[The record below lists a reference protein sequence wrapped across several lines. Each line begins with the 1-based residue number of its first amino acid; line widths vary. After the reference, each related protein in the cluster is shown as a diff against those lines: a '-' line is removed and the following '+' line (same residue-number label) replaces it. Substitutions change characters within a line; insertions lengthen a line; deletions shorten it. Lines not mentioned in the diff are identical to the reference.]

1 VIQGRSRWQILAHL
15 QLEEKGSHR
24 MGDLGLAEVD
34 LKELMRLGE
43 LLDERPGELGGGSV
57 GGFLAEA
64 LLKVRSRSGAM
75 VPLLANK
82 VQEEYERRRGQRNVV
97 LKARQ
102 MGMSTWIAGRL
113 FLKTITIPGT
123 LSVQVAHTQE
133 AAEAIFKTVHR
144 FHECL
149 PASLRQGA
157 LRTGRANSRQICFP
171 ALDSEFRVESAGD
184 GNAGRGVTIT
194 NLHCSEVS
202 RWPGDAAETLYGLKA
217 AMPPQGELILESTP
231 NGAEGCFWTEWM
243 QAETTG
249 TVRHFFPWWWEA
261 SYVAA
266 AVGVE
271 TLDDE
276 ERRLVEVEG
285 LSLEQI
291 GYRRQLRAGFRRL
304 AKQEYAEDAE
314 SCFSASGSCMF
325 DVAAIDARLALLRA
339 PLEQRHN
346 RTLLIWFP
354 VMPGRRYAV
363 AVDPAGGGS
372 EGDYSV
378 AQVIELGTGLQCAE
392 LQARLPVLELAQA
405 ASALAREYNDAWL
418 VVERNNH
425 GSGVLAYLKSVCRAG
440 KVYAQQGQDGWLTS
454 SLSRPG
460 MIAGLGAALVE
471 QPELFQS
478 ERLLRECRSFVR
490 LRSGGTG
497 AQNGL
502 HDDCVMA
509 MAMALAVRGELM

>member
-1 VIQGRSRWQILAHL
+1 MGMADQELA
-15 QLEEKGSHR
+15 Q
-24 MGDLGLAEVD
+24 VD
-34 LKELMRLGE
+34 LKELLRLGE

-75 VPLLANK
+75 VPLLANR
-82 VQEEYERRRGQRNVV
+82 VQEEYERRRGQRNIV

-133 AAEAIFKTVHR
+133 AAEAIFRTVHR
-144 FHECL
+144 FQQGL
-149 PASLRQGA
+149 PASLREGA
-157 LRTGRANSRQICFP
+157 LRTGKSNSRQICFP

-184 GNAGRGVTIT
+184 SNAGRGVTIT
-194 NLHCSEVS
+194 NLHCSEVA
-202 RWPGDAAETLYGLKA
+202 RWPGEASETLYGLKA
-217 AMPPQGELILESTP
+217 ALTPQGELILESTP

-243 QAETTG
+243 HAEATG

-261 SYVAA
+261 SYVST
-266 AVGVE
+266 AVEAGS
-271 TLDDE
+271 LDE
-276 ERRLVEVEG
+276 EERGLIEREG

-291 GYRRQLRAGFRRL
+291 GYRRQLSAGFRRL
-304 AKQEYAEDAE
+304 AKQEYAESAE
-314 SCFSASGSCMF
+314 SCFSASGSCLF
-325 DVAAIDARLALLRA
+325 DVAAIDARLALVRA
-339 PLEQRHN
+339 PMEQRQN
-346 RTLLIWFP
+346 RTLQIWFP
-354 VMPGRRYAV
+354 VVTGRKYAV

-392 LQARLPVLELAQA
+392 LQARLPVLEMAQA
-405 ASALAREYNDAWL
+405 SAALAREYNDAWL

-440 KVYAQQGQDGWLTS
+440 RIYAQQGQDGWLTS

-460 MIAGLGAALVE
+460 MIAALGAALVE
-471 QPELFQS
+471 KPELFQS

-490 LRSGGTG
+490 LRSGQTG
-497 AQNGL
+497 AQSGM
-502 HDDCVMA
+502 HDDCV
-509 MAMALAVRGELM
+509 MAMALAVRGELL

>member
-1 VIQGRSRWQILAHL
+1 
-15 QLEEKGSHR
+15 
-24 MGDLGLAEVD
+24 MGDPGLAEVD
-34 LKELMRLGE
+34 LAELLRLGE
-43 LLDERPGELGGGSV
+43 LLDERPEELGGGSV

-75 VPLLANK
+75 VPLLANR
-82 VQEEYERRRGQRNVV
+82 VQEEFERRRGQRNVV

-133 AAEAIFKTVHR
+133 AAESIFRTVHR
-144 FHECL
+144 FLEAL
-149 PASLRQGA
+149 PASLREGA
-157 LRTGRANSRQICFP
+157 LRTSRVNTRQIHFP

-184 GNAGRGVTIT
+184 GNVGRGLTIT
-194 NLHCSEVS
+194 NLHCSEVA
-202 RWPGDAAETLYGLKA
+202 RWPGEAAETLYGLKA
-217 AMPPQGELILESTP
+217 ALPAQGELILESTP

-243 QAETTG
+243 QAEATG

-261 SYVAA
+261 SYVAV
-266 AVGVE
+266 AVERE
-271 TLDDE
+271 TLDGDE
-276 ERRLVEVEG
+276 ARLVECEG

-291 GYRRQLRAGFRRL
+291 GFRRQLGAGFRRL

-314 SCFSASGSCMF
+314 SCFSASGSCLF
-325 DVAAIDARLALLRA
+325 DIAAIDARLSLVRA
-339 PLEQRHN
+339 PVEQRQN
-346 RTLLIWFP
+346 RTVLVWFP
-354 VMPGRRYAV
+354 VVAGRRYVV

-378 AQVIELGTGLQCAE
+378 AQVIELGSGLQCAE

-405 ASALAREYNDAWL
+405 AAALAREYNDAWL

-425 GSGVLAYLKSVCRAG
+425 GSGVLAYLKSVCRATRIYG
-440 KVYAQQGQDGWLTS
+440 QGGQDGWLTS

-471 QPELFQS
+471 RPELFQS
-478 ERLLRECRSFVR
+478 ERLLRECRGFVR

-497 AQNGL
+497 AQAGM

-509 MAMALAVRGELM
+509 MAMGLAVRGELV

>member
-1 VIQGRSRWQILAHL
+1 
-15 QLEEKGSHR
+15 
-24 MGDLGLAEVD
+24 MGDQRLAEVD
-34 LKELMRLGE
+34 LQELMRLGE
-43 LLDERPGELGGGSV
+43 MLDERPDELGGGSI

-75 VPLLANK
+75 VPLLANR
-82 VQEEYERRRGQRNVV
+82 VQEEFERRRGQRNVV

-133 AAEAIFKTVHR
+133 AAESIFRTVHR
-144 FHECL
+144 FYDCL
-149 PASLRQGA
+149 PASLRAGA
-157 LRTGRANSRQICFP
+157 LRSGRLNTRQICFP
-171 ALDSEFRVESAGD
+171 ALDSEFRVDSASN
-184 GNAGRGVTIT
+184 GNVGRGLTIS
-194 NLHCSEVS
+194 NLHCSEVA
-202 RWPGDAAETLYGLKA
+202 RWPGDAVETLYGLKA
-217 AMPPQGELILESTP
+217 ALPPSGELVLESTP

-243 QAETTG
+243 QAESTG
-249 TVRHFFPWWWEA
+249 TVRHFFPWWWES

-266 AVGVE
+266 AAEVE
-271 TLDDE
+271 TLDQE
-276 ERRLVEVEG
+276 ERRLVSVQG
-285 LSLEQI
+285 LTLEQI
-291 GYRRQLRAGFRRL
+291 GFRRQLRAGFRRL

-314 SCFSASGSCMF
+314 SCFSASGSCLF
-325 DVAAIDARLALLRA
+325 DVGAIDARLAVLRA
-339 PLEQRHN
+339 PVEQRLN
-346 RTLLIWFP
+346 GGLLVWFP
-354 VMPGRRYAV
+354 SIAGRRYAV

-378 AQVIELGTGLQCAE
+378 AQVLELGTGLQCAE

-405 ASALAREYNDAWL
+405 AAALAREYNDAWL

-425 GSGVLAYLKSVCRAG
+425 GSGVLAYLKSVYRAT

-471 QPELFQS
+471 KPDLFQS

-490 LRSGGTG
+490 LRNGGTG
-497 AQNGL
+497 AQSGM

-509 MAMALAVRGELM
+509 MAMGLAVRGELI

>member
-1 VIQGRSRWQILAHL
+1 MSRMRDPALTEI
-15 QLEEKGSHR
+15 
-24 MGDLGLAEVD
+24 D

-43 LLDERPGELGGGSV
+43 LLDERPEELGGGSV

-75 VPLLANK
+75 APLLANR
-82 VQEEYERRRGQRNVV
+82 VQEEFERRRGQRNIV

-133 AAEAIFKTVHR
+133 AAESIFRTVHR
-144 FHECL
+144 FYRCL
-149 PASLRQGA
+149 PASLREGA
-157 LRTGRANSRQICFP
+157 LRTARANTRQICFP
-171 ALDSEFRVESAGD
+171 ELDSEFRVESACD
-184 GNAGRGVTIT
+184 ANAGRGVTIT
-194 NLHCSEVS
+194 NLHCSEVA
-202 RWPGDAAETLYGLKA
+202 RWPGDATETLYGLKA
-217 AMPPQGELILESTP
+217 ALPPRGELILESTP
-231 NGAEGCFWTEWM
+231 NGAEGCFWTEWT
-243 QAETTG
+243 QAEATG

-261 SYVAA
+261 SYVGE
-266 AVGVE
+266 AVEAG
-271 TLDDE
+271 TLDEE
-276 ERRLVEVEG
+276 ERQLVDKEG

-291 GYRRQLRAGFRRL
+291 GFRRQVRAGFRKL

-314 SCFSASGSCMF
+314 RCFYASGSCLF
-325 DVAAIDARLALLRA
+325 DVGAIDRRLASVRPPVEERNNGTLRV
-339 PLEQRHN
+339 
-346 RTLLIWFP
+346 WFP
-354 VMPGRRYAV
+354 AMAGRRYLV
-363 AVDPAGGGS
+363 AVDPAGGGA

-378 AQVIELGTGLQCAE
+378 AQVIEVGTGLQCAE
-392 LQARLPVLELAQA
+392 LQAHLPVLEVAQA
-405 ASALAREYNDAWL
+405 AAALAREYNDAWL

-425 GSGVLAYLKSVCRAG
+425 GSGVLAYLKSVC
-440 KVYAQQGQDGWLTS
+440 KVARIYAQNGQDGWLTS

-471 QPELFQS
+471 RPELFQS

-490 LRSGGTG
+490 RRNGATG
-497 AQNGL
+497 AQSGL

-509 MAMALAVRGELM
+509 MAMGLAVRGELI

>member
-1 VIQGRSRWQILAHL
+1 MAMR
-15 QLEEKGSHR
+15 LE
-24 MGDLGLAEVD
+24 EVD
-34 LKELMRLGE
+34 LRELVRLGE
-43 LLDERPGELGGGSV
+43 LLDERPVEFGGGSV

-75 VPLLANK
+75 VPLLANR
-82 VQEEYERRRGQRNVV
+82 VQEDFERRRGQKNIV

-123 LSVQVAHTQE
+123 MSVQVAQTQE
-133 AAEAIFKTVHR
+133 AAESIFRTVHR
-144 FHECL
+144 FLECL
-149 PASLRQGA
+149 PASLRRGA
-157 LRTGRANSRQICFP
+157 LRTGRANARHICFP

-184 GNAGRGVTIT
+184 ANAGRGLTIM

-217 AMPPQGELILESTP
+217 ALAPQGELILESTP
-231 NGAEGCFWTEWM
+231 NGAEGCFWTEWT
-243 QAETTG
+243 QAESTG

-261 SYVAA
+261 SYVAE
-266 AVGVE
+266 AVERE

-276 ERRLVEVEG
+276 ERHLVEQQG
-285 LSLEQI
+285 LSLAQI
-291 GYRRQLRAGFRRL
+291 GYRRQLRAGFRGL

-314 SCFSASGSCMF
+314 SCFSASGSCLF
-325 DVAAIDARLALLRA
+325 DVGVIDARLALVRA
-339 PLEQRHN
+339 PVEQRQN
-346 RTLLIWFP
+346 GTLRVWFP
-354 VMPGRRYAV
+354 AMSGRRYAV

-378 AQVIELGTGLQCAE
+378 AQVIELKTGLQCAE

-405 ASALAREYNDAWL
+405 VAALAGEYNDAWL

-425 GSGVLAYLKSVCRAG
+425 GSGVLAYLKSVCRAPRI
-440 KVYAQQGQDGWLTS
+440 YAQHGQDGWLTS

-460 MIAGLGAALVE
+460 MLAGLGAALVE

-478 ERLLRECRSFVR
+478 ERLLRECRGFVR
-490 LRSGGTG
+490 LRSGASG
-497 AQNGL
+497 AQPGM

-509 MAMALAVRGELM
+509 MAIALAVRGELL